1 MKHTPL
7 LECIATSLFDAQ
19 AIERAGA
26 DRVELVSALPMG
38 GISPSAGLV
47 QAVLKAVTI
56 PVVVMLRPN
65 FQNFCYREEDLR
77 EMRHDALLFQ
87 SLGVRHVVLGILDE
101 QGIADTEKMEQ
112 ILDGTD
118 FTVTFHRAIDT
129 SKDVARSLER
139 INACERIT
147 HILTSLGQ
155 GHVLD
160 NLDRL
165 PWYKA
170 QARPT
175 LILGSGI
182 TRHNVTML
190 YRHALRYG
198 ADIHV
203 GTGIRHKKAQ
213 DPVDPFEIA
222 LLKEAMEHKPHE

>member
-26 DRVELVSALPMG
+26 DHIELVSALPMG
-38 GISPSAGLV
+38 GLTPSAGLV

-65 FQNFCYREEDLR
+65 YLPFYYRPEDLD
-77 EMRHDALLFQ
+77 EMRRDALLFQ

-101 QGIADTEKMEQ
+101 QGVADTEKMEQ

-118 FTVTFHRAIDT
+118 FTVTFHRALDD
-129 SKDVARSLER
+129 SKDVAQSLER

-155 GHVLD
+155 GHVPA

-170 QARPT
+170 QARPS
-175 LILGSGI
+175 LILGSGV
-182 TRHNVTML
+182 TRHNVQML
-190 YRHALRYG
+190 HKHALRYG

-203 GTGIRHKKAQ
+203 GTGIRHKEPQ
-213 DPVDPFEIA
+213 NPVDPFEIA
-222 LLKEAMEHKPHE
+222 LLKEAMER